1 MTRITR
7 TTTRCTALLLAV
19 WTLAAAAQDR
29 PDAPAPAA
37 SDTVRATPPRTPP
50 VTPPRTPPRT
60 LPVTPPPTPHV
71 RTHEVPR
78 RNLPRPPAHSRH
90 NGRHSMEV
98 RIEEVRGD
106 SLFAPVVEQLRALD
120 LDAARRTLESI
131 RDGQNDV
138 IVRQVAAYDRIEI
151 DFFDGDF
158 TTARE
163 AYQTFAATHKRG
175 YLTNDAIARLF
186 LIDENSD
193 QMQMPL
199 RSFARS
205 ELYERVG
212 EIDSALA
219 VCRVALDRFAGS
231 ALIDDM
237 QLKTGDL
244 LLETETPA
252 AALPH
257 YRAVAD
263 SMPDTPL
270 AARAL
275 MRIGHYQAEFE
286 HDVPAAIEVYESVLE
301 RFPDSL
307 EAPEARKILEGLHR
321 RT

>member
-1 MTRITR
+1 MTPTTR
-7 TTTRCTALLLAV
+7 TTTRCTALLLAI
-19 WTLAAAAQDR
+19 WSIAAAAQGQ
-29 PDAPAPAA
+29 PDALAPAA
-37 SDTVRATPPRTPP
+37 SDTARATPQATPP
-50 VTPPRTPPRT
+50 VTPPATPQVTPPRT
-60 LPVTPPPTPHV
+60 PQV
-71 RTHEVPR
+71 RTREVPR
-78 RNLPRPPAHSRH
+78 RNLPRPPAHSRLNH
-90 NGRHSMEV
+90 RHSMEV

-106 SLFAPVVEQLRALD
+106 SLFGPVVEQLRALD

-131 RDGQNDV
+131 RDGRHDV

-263 SMPDTPL
+263 SMPDSPL
-270 AARAL
+270 AAPAL